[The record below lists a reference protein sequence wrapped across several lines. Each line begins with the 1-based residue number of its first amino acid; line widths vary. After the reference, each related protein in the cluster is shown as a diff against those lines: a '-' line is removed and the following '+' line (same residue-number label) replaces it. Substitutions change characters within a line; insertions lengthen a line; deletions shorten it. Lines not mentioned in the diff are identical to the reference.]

1 MASHHGQAV
10 HQNLC
15 CCWAAGLQ
23 STSITATSAL
33 AATSSTPLAQGG
45 HSGGHYAAIIV
56 PVIAGVAAI
65 AGEACI
71 HQAEAQHDAVST
83 VEATAAMS
91 MTLEQGA
98 M

>member
-1 MASHHGQAV
+1 M

-15 CCWAAGLQ
+15 CCWVAGLQ

-33 AATSSTPLAQGG
+33 AATSSSPLAQGG

-65 AGEACI
+65 AGETCV
-71 HQAEAQHDAVST
+71 HQTGH
-83 VEATAAMS
+83 S
-91 MTLEQGA
+91 MMQIVL
-98 M
+98 